1 MVFEHEVKAIWSSLK
16 ATVKRQ
22 LRVPQARGVAVGEQR
37 VQYLED
43 IVQAGFRSLNDE
55 LCVRSFQHSTTF
67 HADVAALRDLPVGQ

>member
-1 MVFEHEVKAIWSSLK
+1 MPYFRDPMS
-16 ATVKRQ
+16 
-22 LRVPQARGVAVGEQR
+22 RGAGVGEQR
-37 VQYLED
+37 MQYLED